1 MNIIITILF
10 GIIGLVTGYKIPDI
24 SDRIIEY
31 KKRKK
36 NFETNESKEL
46 SNILKLLIC
55 LFNFAALTAIGLYT
69 DNIFEA
75 LLIGIQITLGLIIA
89 VIDIKI
95 RIIPNELVL
104 TLIILGITF
113 QTIIDFGFK
122 NILGA
127 IISMIVIMIVFTA
140 VAGFMGFGKVGAGDV
155 KLAGAIALALGYPLI
170 ITAVGIMAIVLLTY
184 ILLGLALKKI
194 YLSTM
199 LPLAPF
205 LSAGYILALLT
216 TVLNVGFI

>member
-10 GIIGLVTGYKIPDI
+10 GFTGLVTGYKIPDI
-24 SDRIIEY
+24 SNRIIEY

-36 NFETNESKEL
+36 AFETNDSKEL

-55 LFNFAALTAIGLYT
+55 LFNFAAWTAVGLYT
-69 DNIFEA
+69 DNIFAA

-113 QTIIDFGFK
+113 QTMIDFGLN

-127 IISMIVIMIVFTA
+127 IISMVAVMIIFTV

-184 ILLGLALKKI
+184 ILIGLALKKI

-216 TVLNVGFI
+216 IVLNVGFI

>member
-1 MNIIITILF
+1 MNIIITVLF
-10 GIIGLVTGYKIPDI
+10 GIAGLVTGYKIPDI
-24 SDRIIEY
+24 SNQIIEY
-31 KKRKK
+31 KNRKK
-36 NFETNESKEL
+36 AFETNESKEL

-55 LFNFAALTAIGLYT
+55 LFNFAAWIATGLYT
-69 DNIFEA
+69 DNIFTA

-113 QTIIDFGFK
+113 QTVNFGFK
-122 NILGA
+122 HILGA
-127 IISMIVIMIVFTA
+127 IISMAAVMIIFTA

-216 TVLNVGFI
+216 IVLNVGFI

>member
-10 GIIGLVTGYKIPDI
+10 SIIGLVTGYKIPDI
-24 SDRIIEY
+24 SNRIIEY

-55 LFNFAALTAIGLYT
+55 LFNFAAWIATGLYT
-69 DNIFEA
+69 DNIVTA
-75 LLIGIQITLGLIIA
+75 VLIGIQITLGLIIA
-89 VIDIKI
+89 VIDINI

-113 QTIIDFGFK
+113 QTINFGFK

-127 IISMIVIMIVFTA
+127 IISMIAVMIIFTA

-184 ILLGLALKKI
+184 ILIGLALKKI

-216 TVLNVGFI
+216 IVLNVGFI

>member
-1 MNIIITILF
+1 MNIIITVLF
-10 GIIGLVTGYKIPDI
+10 GIAGLVTGYKIPDI
-24 SDRIIEY
+24 SNQIIEY
-31 KKRKK
+31 KNRKK
-36 NFETNESKEL
+36 AFETNESKEL

-55 LFNFAALTAIGLYT
+55 LFNFAAWIATGLYT
-69 DNIFEA
+69 DNIFTA

-89 VIDIKI
+89 VIDINI

-113 QTIIDFGFK
+113 QTINFGFK

-170 ITAVGIMAIVLLTY
+170 ITAAGIMAIVLLAY
-184 ILLGLALKKI
+184 ILIGLALKKI

-216 TVLNVGFI
+216 IVLNVGFI

>member
-10 GIIGLVTGYKIPDI
+10 SIIGLVTGYKIPDI
-24 SDRIIEY
+24 SNRIIEY

-36 NFETNESKEL
+36 AFETNESKEL
-46 SNILKLLIC
+46 SSILKLLIC
-55 LFNFAALTAIGLYT
+55 LFNLAAWAATGLYI
-69 DNIFEA
+69 DNIIAA

-89 VIDIKI
+89 VIDINI

-113 QTIIDFGFK
+113 QTMIDFELN

-127 IISMIVIMIVFTA
+127 IISMVAVMIIFTA

-184 ILLGLALKKI
+184 ILVGLALKKI

-216 TVLNVGFI
+216 IVLNVGFI

>member
-10 GIIGLVTGYKIPDI
+10 SIIGLVTGYKIPDI
-24 SDRIIEY
+24 SNRIIEY

-36 NFETNESKEL
+36 SFETNESKEL

-55 LFNFAALTAIGLYT
+55 LFNFAAWIATGLYT
-69 DNIFEA
+69 DNIFTA

-113 QTIIDFGFK
+113 QTVNFGFK
-122 NILGA
+122 HILGA
-127 IISMIVIMIVFTA
+127 IISMAAVMIIFTA

-170 ITAVGIMAIVLLTY
+170 ITAVGIMAIVLLAY
-184 ILLGLALKKI
+184 ILAGLVLKKI

-216 TVLNVGFI
+216 IVLNVGFI

>member
-1 MNIIITILF
+1 
-10 GIIGLVTGYKIPDI
+10 VTGYKIPDI
-24 SDRIIEY
+24 SNRIIEY

-55 LFNFAALTAIGLYT
+55 LFNFAAWIATGLYT
-69 DNIFEA
+69 DNIVTA
-75 LLIGIQITLGLIIA
+75 VLIGIQITLGLIIA
-89 VIDIKI
+89 VIDINI

-113 QTIIDFGFK
+113 QTINFGFK

-127 IISMIVIMIVFTA
+127 IISMIAVMIIFTA

-184 ILLGLALKKI
+184 ILIGLALKKI

-216 TVLNVGFI
+216 IVLNVGFI

>member
-1 MNIIITILF
+1 MNIIITALF
-10 GIIGLVTGYKIPDI
+10 GITGFVTGYKIPDI
-24 SDRIIEY
+24 SNRIIEY

-36 NFETNESKEL
+36 AFKTNESKEL

-55 LFNFAALTAIGLYT
+55 LFNLAAWVATGLYI
-69 DNIFEA
+69 DNIIAA

-89 VIDIKI
+89 VIDINI

-113 QTIIDFGFK
+113 QTMIDFGLN

-127 IISMIVIMIVFTA
+127 IISMVAVMIIFTV

-184 ILLGLALKKI
+184 ILIGLALKKI

-216 TVLNVGFI
+216 IVLNVGFI